1 MGSEEGFEETI
12 RFQVEKKEEV
22 VIKEILTQVYRA
34 LQEKGYDPVSQLIG
48 YFLSGDPAYITT
60 WGNARNLIRK
70 VERDRILEGVLRS
83 YLGIS

>member
-1 MGSEEGFEETI
+1 MGSEESFEETI

-70 VERDRILEGVLRS
+70 VERDRILEEVLRS